1 MFSVA
6 RSFMAVAAP
15 VGLLGLHFVVMMCYI
30 NRWDQFVTITLIP
43 IWVWAI
49 IAILLSLFSL
59 LFLKGKLAIL
69 SLLIWLGTGLICAD
83 ETPSLMRE
91 VKDSYLR
98 SRSST
103 KQDRGSK
110 SDDPSHLRVI
120 TLNCSER
127 NFDAA
132 EELKSL
138 KPDIVFLQECPP
150 IPQLRQLTQHFFDG
164 EGSYVSSWQCAII
177 ARGKLSQIGTEP
189 LSYSVYATLETP
201 DGKEFDLI
209 NLHLQQSIPRFDIWN
224 PKCWKSHITVRREN
238 RSQLRAII
246 GMFPKRAVEWP
257 RIVGGDFGTPPGDA
271 IFRVLDPNF
280 DDSFKV
286 AGHGWNNTY
295 SNRFPVLRT
304 DQLWASMDLKP
315 ITGLVLPSNHSN
327 HRIVLCDY
335 KIAGPEGVLT
345 KNNTYFSHPHLASNF
360 FTAPIKTCSTL
371 GATLEAR
378 LLVSYPP

>member
-30 NRWDQFVTITLIP
+30 NRWDHFVTITLIP
-43 IWVWAI
+43 IWIWAI
-49 IAILLSLFSL
+49 FGISLSLFSL

-83 ETPSLMRE
+83 ETPALMRE

-98 SRSST
+98 NKSTT
-103 KQDRGSK
+103 KQDRGAK

-138 KPDIVFLQECPP
+138 NPDIIFLQECPP
-150 IPQLRQLTQHFFDG
+150 IPQLRQLAQHFFDE

-189 LSYSVYATLETP
+189 LSSSVYATLKTP

-209 NLHLQQSIPRFDIWN
+209 NLHLQQSVPRFDIWN
-224 PKCWKSHITVRREN
+224 PNRWKTQVIIRREN
-238 RSQLRAII
+238 RSQLIAIVE
-246 GMFPKRAVEWP
+246 MFPKRAASWP
-257 RIVGGDFGTPPGDA
+257 RIIGGDFGTPPGDA

-280 DDSFKV
+280 DDSFKA
-286 AGHGWNNTY
+286 AGHGWSNTY
-295 SNRFPVLRT
+295 SHHFPIVRT
-304 DQLWASMDLKP
+304 DQLWASPDLVP
-315 ITGLVLPSNHSN
+315 ITGIVLPSNHSD
-327 HRIVLCDY
+327 HRIVVCDY
-335 KIAGPEGVLT
+335 QIAGPEGLLT
-345 KNNTYFSHPHLASNF
+345 RTHSSNIYLANSF
-360 FTAPIKTCSTL
+360 FTAPIKTSSTS
-371 GATLEAR
+371 GATSDAR
-378 LLVSYPP
+378 